1 MINPIKRVWVA
12 PHLAKAQAEAQ
23 PQAAPPPQAPTVSA
37 APAQPARKQVF
48 IDLPETEIEE
58 KDSDSV
64 WAEFGSVMAKL
75 PKAP

>member
-1 MINPIKRVWVA
+1 M
-12 PHLAKAQAEAQ
+12 AQ
-23 PQAAPPPQAPTVSA
+23 PPAATPTQVPALSA
-37 APAQPARKQVF
+37 APVQPARKQVF

-64 WAEFGSVMAKL
+64 WAEFGSVLAKL

>member
-23 PQAAPPPQAPTVSA
+23 AATPPQAPTVSA
-37 APAQPARKQVF
+37 MPTQPARKQVF

>member
-23 PQAAPPPQAPTVSA
+23 AVTPPQAPTVSA
-37 APAQPARKQVF
+37 MPTQPARKQVF